1 MSETAVQRVLETFE
15 DRIVGALRDQ
25 SPVVGLTGVR
35 ILDVTKKPSELF
47 DVSFRIEWG
56 ASRVPVFAEFHEA
69 LTPKILDGIA
79 PWIARLKAVQPEAAF
94 AVIAPSISHQTQEYC
109 IQRGV
114 DFLDL
119 AGNIAIN
126 VPGGFVLRRLGM
138 KGEKAR
144 EVAQDQRILDIFSGR
159 SSRVLRV
166 LLRKRKTWTLKGI
179 AAELVAETR
188 AWNRPELDFQVSL
201 GTISKVLSTLEQ
213 EMLIRRQNSN
223 IVVPDLRLLLARW
236 TEKYKERSRARLRRS
251 RTKPNPYISLDAF
264 TMSAP
269 PSLLSVTGPA
279 AGFFKRIPLSA
290 VDVIETF
297 VLPGGEPRLPD
308 GPGKVDSGPNLRI
321 SDAYDAGVFMYARP
335 VGNVFLVSD
344 VQCYLDLCARGGRD
358 VKQAEYLLE
367 KSIVPGWNSVD

>member
-15 DRIVGALRDQ
+15 DKILGALRDQ

-35 ILDVTKKPSELF
+35 IFDVTKKPSELF

-126 VPGGFVLRRLGM
+126 VPGGFVLRLLGM

-159 SSRVLRV
+159 
-166 LLRKRKTWTLKGI
+166 
-179 AAELVAETR
+179 
-188 AWNRPELDFQVSL
+188 
-201 GTISKVLSTLEQ
+201 
-213 EMLIRRQNSN
+213 
-223 IVVPDLRLLLARW
+223 
-236 TEKYKERSRARLRRS
+236 
-251 RTKPNPYISLDAF
+251 
-264 TMSAP
+264 
-269 PSLLSVTGPA
+269 
-279 AGFFKRIPLSA
+279 
-290 VDVIETF
+290 
-297 VLPGGEPRLPD
+297 
-308 GPGKVDSGPNLRI
+308 
-321 SDAYDAGVFMYARP
+321 
-335 VGNVFLVSD
+335 
-344 VQCYLDLCARGGRD
+344 
-358 VKQAEYLLE
+358 
-367 KSIVPGWNSVD
+367 